1 MKLCGDRV
9 LSPSLRREM
18 GWLRRFP
25 LQANLVEY
33 SSIKPFLSLLNN

>member
-9 LSPSLRREM
+9 LSPSPRGEGLGVRS
-18 GWLRRFP
+18 FP

-33 SSIKPFLSLLNN
+33 LSVKPFLSLLNN